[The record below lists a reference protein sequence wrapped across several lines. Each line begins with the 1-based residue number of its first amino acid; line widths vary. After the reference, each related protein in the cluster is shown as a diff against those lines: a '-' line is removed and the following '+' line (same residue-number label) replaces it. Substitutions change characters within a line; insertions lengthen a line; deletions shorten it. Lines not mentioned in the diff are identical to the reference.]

1 MKFPWFIWIPRILLI
16 LILLFLALFSFDVFE
31 GKASIW
37 NKLLGLLIHNI
48 PSLILLL
55 LLILTWNQ
63 PLYGGIFIVLFAVVL
78 TFVSVVIFHKHLG
91 IDALIFFLP
100 MLITAFLFILAHYKK
115 SLA

>member
-16 LILLFLALFSFDVFE
+16 IVLLFLALFSIDVFE

-37 NKLLGLLIHNI
+37 NKLLGSLIHNI

-55 LLILTWNQ
+55 LLILTWNR
-63 PLYGGIFIVLFAVVL
+63 PLYGGIFLVLFTVVL
-78 TFVSVVIFHKHLG
+78 TVVSAIIFHKHLG
-91 IDALIFFLP
+91 IDALIFVMP

-115 SLA
+115 FPA